1 MQAASICSTGIV
13 PAVTASSWSISAP
26 PQLLQHKEK
35 NPVGLRVGV
44 GVGSIQLA
52 KGTLRVGCLCWE
64 ALHFRNPTQT
74 SSSAPGRLRFTL
86 GTPLLAKPL
95 LRSRLSQGFTSSRT
109 NMANKGEDDKSQQ
122 EQDRRLS
129 RRKWYHTDSKAT
141 LGTLWQLHVA
151 VALLPSWPM
160 RIVVL
165 IWIWIAKSV
174 TQWEKVTSL
183 SCQICSRGRPPSYSQ
198 VL

>member
-44 GVGSIQLA
+44 GVGSVQLA

-74 SSSAPGRLRFTL
+74 SSSAPGGWGSPWGPHCWPSHCSAPGSAKDSPAAEPTWQTRERMIKVSRSRTEGWAEGNDTILT
-86 GTPLLAKPL
+86 AKPL
-95 LRSRLSQGFTSSRT
+95 WGPCDSS
-109 NMANKGEDDKSQQ
+109 MWLWLCFLPGQCELWS
-122 EQDRRLS
+122 
-129 RRKWYHTDSKAT
+129 WYEFG
-141 LGTLWQLHVA
+141 LQNL
-151 VALLPSWPM
+151 
-160 RIVVL
+160 
-165 IWIWIAKSV
+165 
-174 TQWEKVTSL
+174 
-183 SCQICSRGRPPSYSQ
+183 
-198 VL
+198 